1 MSDVQL
7 EAGWFLGLGWIW
19 EPSYS
24 REHLYCPWA
33 KSYFLWVL
41 DWSSQVIG
49 ALWTLFLSKR
59 NKKASTGGSGFSD
72 GSGNEDQSIYG
83 ASTVSLFVCK
93 APYKALSISSS
104 SRLYAVLLLLYP
116 FHRWED
122 WGFKRL
128 ANIRIPAQMRGEFLA
143 ILLSPIRAQILLP
156 SLSSSGLGHMTSIL
170 WASVSFLVK
179 MENIILNSQ
188 GRLRKATKPPV
199 WYIWHTEVLRSQQ
212 FSCPYSS
219 SPHLWA
225 FPGRSHSFMM
235 SCF

>member
-1 MSDVQL
+1 M
-7 EAGWFLGLGWIW
+7 
-19 EPSYS
+19 
-24 REHLYCPWA
+24 
-33 KSYFLWVL
+33 
-41 DWSSQVIG
+41 G

-72 GSGNEDQSIYG
+72 GSGSEEQSIYG
-83 ASTVSLFVCK
+83 TLFVCK

-104 SRLYAVLLLLYP
+104 SRPYAVLLFLYP

-143 ILLSPIRAQILLP
+143 IFLSPVRAQILLP

-179 MENIILNSQ
+179 MENVILNSQ

-199 WYIWHTEVLRSQQ
+199 WYLAHRGAQVTTILLPLLFLSPSLGFSWPKPFLHDVLLLI
-212 FSCPYSS
+212 
-219 SPHLWA
+219 SPLSVTDRDVLQLSV
-225 FPGRSHSFMM
+225 PLTDV
-235 SCF
+235 CC